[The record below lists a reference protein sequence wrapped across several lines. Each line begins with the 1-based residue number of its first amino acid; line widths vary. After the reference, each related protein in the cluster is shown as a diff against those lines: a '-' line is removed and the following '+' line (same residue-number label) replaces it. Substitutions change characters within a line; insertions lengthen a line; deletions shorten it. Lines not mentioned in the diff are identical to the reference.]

1 MTDLKTVMLVEDD
14 DDIAV
19 LAMIALRDMGG
30 LEVERCSNG
39 PEALAQVGA
48 IKPDLIILDYRMPHM
63 NGDEVLLAL
72 RRAPESRDIPVL
84 FMTASLMPQHTAR
97 LVELGALAVLPKP
110 FDPLALAQQVRG
122 IWEAQVEGQAS
133 HA

>member
-1 MTDLKTVMLVEDD
+1 
-14 DDIAV
+14 
-19 LAMIALRDMGG
+19 MGG

-39 PEALAQVGA
+39 PEALARVGG

-72 RRAPESRDIPVL
+72 SRAPESRDIPVL

-110 FDPLALAQQVRG
+110 FDPLALAQQVRD
-122 IWEAQVEGQAS
+122 IWEAQVIGQAK